1 MEKSITIYG
10 MKISP
15 RVRLVLMTCEVLGI
29 QYEIKNVSI
38 EDGEHK
44 SREYL
49 KINPQHNIPALVDG
63 DLTLNESHAIAAYLA
78 NKYSADNT
86 IYPTDPTIRAKVD
99 QMMYFDTN
107 LLSKTFGE
115 IVYRLLY
122 GKTIQIDLEKME
134 RLHEI
139 LRWVSEFIEVT
150 GYVAGTETMS
160 IADLCITATLST
172 LCASNLIEDFDSRY
186 PKLFSYTQKMKS
198 EIPNYEKADGCGA
211 KAFGIWTREAIAQG
225 KR

>member
-1 MEKSITIYG
+1 MAKPIKIYG

-15 RVRLVLMTCEVLGI
+15 RVRLVLMTCEALEI
-29 QYEIKNVSI
+29 PYELKDVNID
-38 EDGEHK
+38 DGEHRSK
-44 SREYL
+44 EYL
-49 KINPQHNIPALVDG
+49 KINPQHNIPAIVDG

-78 NKYSADNT
+78 NKYSNNNG
-86 IYPTDPTIRAKVD
+86 IYPEDPVIRAKVD

-122 GKTIQIDLEKME
+122 GKTIQIEQEMLE

-139 LRWVSEFIEVT
+139 LRWVSEFIETT

-172 LCASNLIEDFDSRY
+172 LLASNLIEDFESRY
-186 PKLFSYTQKMKS
+186 PKLLSYTEKMKS
-198 EIPNYEKADGCGA
+198 KIPNYEKADGYGA
-211 KAFGIWTREAIAQG
+211 KAFGIWTREAIAKG
-225 KR
+225 KG